1 MFVKICG
8 MTRQQDLDLASS
20 LGANLCGFI
29 FAQQSPRFI
38 TPGAAAAL
46 DSHGMARV
54 GVFLTDDN
62 GFILRTAAEAR
73 LDFIQLHG
81 RQSSATALAAG
92 PSRVIRVL
100 WPGTYPDAESC
111 QKDLDKASGESA
123 FLLFDAGKQG
133 SGGTGTRFQWSLL
146 DGVRIPLPWLLSGG
160 LTPESPADIALLE
173 DRPDGLDF
181 NSGLE
186 DAPGIKN
193 AGLMREAFAN
203 LRKAG
208 LAPDS
213 RFDLKGQR
221 N

>member
-29 FAQQSPRFI
+29 FAQKSPRFI

-62 GFILRTAAEAR
+62 DFILRTAAEAR

-100 WPGTYPDAESC
+100 WPGTYPDAESF

-133 SGGTGTRFQWSLL
+133 SG
-146 DGVRIPLPWLLSGG
+146 
-160 LTPESPADIALLE
+160 
-173 DRPDGLDF
+173 
-181 NSGLE
+181 
-186 DAPGIKN
+186 
-193 AGLMREAFAN
+193 
-203 LRKAG
+203 
-208 LAPDS
+208 
-213 RFDLKGQR
+213 
-221 N
+221 

>member
-29 FAQQSPRFI
+29 FAQKSPRFI

-54 GVFLTDDN
+54 GVFLTDDS

-92 PSRVIRVL
+92 PSR
-100 WPGTYPDAESC
+100 C
-111 QKDLDKASGESA
+111 
-123 FLLFDAGKQG
+123 LLY
-133 SGGTGTRFQWSLL
+133 T
-146 DGVRIPLPWLLSGG
+146 
-160 LTPESPADIALLE
+160 SPSP
-173 DRPDGLDF
+173 R
-181 NSGLE
+181 
-186 DAPGIKN
+186 
-193 AGLMREAFAN
+193 
-203 LRKAG
+203 
-208 LAPDS
+208 DS
-213 RFDLKGQR
+213 
-221 N
+221 

>member
-29 FAQQSPRFI
+29 FAQKSPRFI

-54 GVFLTDDN
+54 GVFLTDDS

-100 WPGTYPDAESC
+100 WPGTYPDVESF

-133 SGGTGTRFQWSLL
+133 SGGTGTRFQWSRL
-146 DGVRIPLPWLLSGG
+146 GRVHIPLPWFLSGG

-186 DAPGIKN
+186 DAPGVKN
-193 AGLMREAFAN
+193 AGLMRKAFAN
-203 LRKAG
+203 LRRAG

>member
-29 FAQQSPRFI
+29 FAQKSPRFI

-54 GVFLTDDN
+54 GVFLTDDS

-92 PSRVIRVL
+92 RHASSAYSGPEPIRMRSPSRRISTKP
-100 WPGTYPDAESC
+100 PGKAPSCSSTRGSRDPVARERAFSGHASAECISPC
-111 QKDLDKASGESA
+111 PGFFPEASH
-123 FLLFDAGKQG
+123 
-133 SGGTGTRFQWSLL
+133 
-146 DGVRIPLPWLLSGG
+146 
-160 LTPESPADIALLE
+160 
-173 DRPDGLDF
+173 
-181 NSGLE
+181 
-186 DAPGIKN
+186 
-193 AGLMREAFAN
+193 
-203 LRKAG
+203 RKARLISLFWRTG
-208 LAPDS
+208 RTVWTSIPARGRLRAS
-213 RFDLKGQR
+213 RTPGS
-221 N
+221 

>member
-8 MTRQQDLDLASS
+8 MTRQQDLDIASS

-29 FAQQSPRFI
+29 FAQKSPRFI

-54 GVFLTDDN
+54 GVFLTDDS

-100 WPGTYPDAESC
+100 WPGTYPEAEAF
-111 QKDLDKASGESA
+111 QRDLDKASGESA
-123 FLLFDAGKQG
+123 FLLFDAEVQERAFSGHG
-133 SGGTGTRFQWSLL
+133 SEGCISPCPGFS
-146 DGVRIPLPWLLSGG
+146 
-160 LTPESPADIALLE
+160 PEVS
-173 DRPDGLDF
+173 R
-181 NSGLE
+181 
-186 DAPGIKN
+186 
-193 AGLMREAFAN
+193 
-203 LRKAG
+203 RKARRTLLFWETG
-208 LAPDS
+208 RTAWTSIPDLRTLRAS
-213 RFDLKGQR
+213 RTPGS
-221 N
+221 

>member
-1 MFVKICG
+1 
-8 MTRQQDLDLASS
+8 
-20 LGANLCGFI
+20 
-29 FAQQSPRFI
+29 
-38 TPGAAAAL
+38 
-46 DSHGMARV
+46 MARV
-54 GVFLTDDN
+54 GVFLTDDS

-100 WPGTYPDAESC
+100 WPGTYPDAESF

-133 SGGTGTRFQWSLL
+133 SGGTGTRFQWSRL
-146 DGVRIPLPWLLSGG
+146 GRVHIPLPWFLSGG

-186 DAPGIKN
+186 DAPGVKN

>member
-29 FAQQSPRFI
+29 FAQKSPRFI

-54 GVFLTDDN
+54 GVFLTDDS

-100 WPGTYPDAESC
+100 WPGTYPDAESF

-123 FLLFDAGKQG
+123 FLLLTRG
-133 SGGTGTRFQWSLL
+133 SRDPVARERAF
-146 DGVRIPLPWLLSGG
+146 SGHASAECISPCPG
-160 LTPESPADIALLE
+160 FFPEASH
-173 DRPDGLDF
+173 
-181 NSGLE
+181 
-186 DAPGIKN
+186 
-193 AGLMREAFAN
+193 
-203 LRKAG
+203 RKARLISLFWRTG
-208 LAPDS
+208 RTVWTSIPGS
-213 RFDLKGQR
+213 RTLRASRTPGS
-221 N
+221 

>member
-29 FAQQSPRFI
+29 FAQKSPRFI

-54 GVFLTDDN
+54 GVFLTDDS

-100 WPGTYPDAESC
+100 WPGTYPDAESF

-133 SGGTGTRFQWSLL
+133 SGGTGTRFQWSRL
-146 DGVRIPLPWLLSGG
+146 GRVHIPCPGFF
-160 LTPESPADIALLE
+160 PEASH
-173 DRPDGLDF
+173 
-181 NSGLE
+181 
-186 DAPGIKN
+186 
-193 AGLMREAFAN
+193 
-203 LRKAG
+203 RKARLISLFWRTG
-208 LAPDS
+208 RTVWTSIPGS
-213 RFDLKGQR
+213 RTLRASRTPGS
-221 N
+221 

>member
-29 FAQQSPRFI
+29 FAQKSPRFI

-54 GVFLTDDN
+54 GVFLTDDS

-100 WPGTYPDAESC
+100 WPGTYPTKPPGKAPSCSSTRGSRDPVARERAFSGHASAECISPC
-111 QKDLDKASGESA
+111 PGFFPEASH
-123 FLLFDAGKQG
+123 
-133 SGGTGTRFQWSLL
+133 
-146 DGVRIPLPWLLSGG
+146 
-160 LTPESPADIALLE
+160 
-173 DRPDGLDF
+173 
-181 NSGLE
+181 
-186 DAPGIKN
+186 
-193 AGLMREAFAN
+193 
-203 LRKAG
+203 RKARLISLFWRTG
-208 LAPDS
+208 RTVWTSIPGS
-213 RFDLKGQR
+213 RTLRASRTPGS
-221 N
+221 

>member
-29 FAQQSPRFI
+29 FAQKSPRFI

-54 GVFLTDDN
+54 GVFLTDDS

-100 WPGTYPDAESC
+100 WPGTYPDAESF

-133 SGGTGTRFQWSLL
+133 SGGTGTRFQWSRL
-146 DGVRIPLPWLLSGG
+146 GSISPCPGFF
-160 LTPESPADIALLE
+160 PEASH
-173 DRPDGLDF
+173 
-181 NSGLE
+181 
-186 DAPGIKN
+186 
-193 AGLMREAFAN
+193 
-203 LRKAG
+203 RKARLISLFWRTG
-208 LAPDS
+208 RTVWTSIPGS
-213 RFDLKGQR
+213 RTLRASRTPGS
-221 N
+221 